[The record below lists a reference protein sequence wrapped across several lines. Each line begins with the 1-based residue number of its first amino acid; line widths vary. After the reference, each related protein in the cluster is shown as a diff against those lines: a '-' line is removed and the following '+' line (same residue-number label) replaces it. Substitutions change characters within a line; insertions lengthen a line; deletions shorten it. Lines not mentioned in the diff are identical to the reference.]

1 MDILLPSEE
10 AMRKMA
16 EEYARTLP
24 HADALSHVLSA
35 DGAEEKAACAETA
48 PLPRVLLLLYFAFAL
63 GYNSGYGNALA
74 DADGNMGR
82 IQSRQRRDG
91 DFDHFFPR
99 KG

>member
-10 AMRKMA
+10 TMREMA
-16 EEYARTLP
+16 REYARTLP
-24 HADALSHVLSA
+24 RTDALSHVLSA

-63 GYNSGYGNALA
+63 GHNSGYGNALA
-74 DADGNMGR
+74 HSDGNLGGF
-82 IQSRQRRDG
+82 QSRQRGDG
-91 DFDHFFPR
+91 NFHNFFPR